1 MEVTQREEEIDGK
14 VWDRYEWQLEMAYE
28 SKLMQL
34 KDLGLL
40 QECEV
45 VLQATRDTGG
55 NLWGKN
61 GS

>member
-1 MEVTQREEEIDGK
+1 MT
-14 VWDRYEWQLEMAYE
+14 YE

-55 NLWGKN
+55 G
-61 GS
+61 GGEGEVF